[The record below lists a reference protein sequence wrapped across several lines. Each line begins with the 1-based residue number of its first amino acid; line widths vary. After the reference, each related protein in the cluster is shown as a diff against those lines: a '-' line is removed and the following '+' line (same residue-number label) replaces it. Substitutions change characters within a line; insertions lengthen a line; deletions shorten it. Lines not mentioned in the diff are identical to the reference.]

1 MPINMAHYIL
11 KRIILLVVTL
21 LGLSIVIFVVS
32 HIAPGDPARLAAGP
46 FATEEMVE
54 HLKQEFGLDKPL
66 IQQYLIFLGD
76 LVRGDLGRSIR
87 TRRPVR
93 EDLARF
99 FPATLELVLFSLG
112 FATIAGILLGSLSA
126 VHQNGWIDHLT
137 RFLSISGLG
146 LPAFWLALMLQLLF
160 VLKLDLFPV
169 GARIEMMVHPP
180 SSITH
185 LFLVDSLLTGNWIA
199 FKSALFHILLPALS
213 LSFPALASI
222 IRINR
227 ADMLDTLGK
236 DFVTTARAKG
246 LPEKVVIW
254 KHVLRN
260 ALISTVTMI
269 GLRFG
274 WTLGGTILVETVFD
288 WPGLGL
294 YAVTSATHSDFQPIM
309 GTALLIGVCFTI
321 ANLLVDLMYGLLNPK
336 IAYQ

>member
-1 MPINMAHYIL
+1 MMYYVL
-11 KRIILLVVTL
+11 RRIALLIITL
-21 LGLSIVIFVVS
+21 FGLSIVIFVVS

-54 HLKQEFGLDKPL
+54 HLKEQFGLNKPL
-66 IQQYLIFLGD
+66 PQQYGIFLAQ
-76 LVRGDLGRSIR
+76 LLRGDLGRSIR

-99 FPATLELVLFSLG
+99 FPATLELVLVSLS
-112 FATIAGILLGSLSA
+112 FAVLAGILLGVLSA
-126 VHQNGWIDHLT
+126 VYQNRWIDHLS

-146 LPAFWLALMLQLLF
+146 LPTFWLALMLQLLF

-169 GARIEMMVHPP
+169 GARIEMTVPRP
-180 SSITH
+180 IPITR

-199 FKSALFHILLPALS
+199 FKSALSHILLPALS

-246 LPEKVVIW
+246 LPERVVIW

-309 GTALLIGVCFTI
+309 GTALLIGLCFTI

-336 IAYQ
+336 ITY

>member
-1 MPINMAHYIL
+1 MTYYVL
-11 KRIILLVVTL
+11 RRIALLIITL
-21 LGLSIVIFVVS
+21 FGLSIVIFVVS

-54 HLKQEFGLDKPL
+54 HLKEQFGLNKPL
-66 IQQYLIFLGD
+66 PQQYGIFLAQ
-76 LVRGDLGRSIR
+76 LLRGDLGRSIR

-99 FPATLELVLFSLG
+99 FPATLELVLVSLS
-112 FATIAGILLGSLSA
+112 FAVLAGILLGVLSA
-126 VHQNGWIDHLT
+126 VYQNSWIDHLS

-146 LPAFWLALMLQLLF
+146 LPTFWLALMLQLLF

-169 GARIEMMVHPP
+169 GARIEMTVPRP
-180 SSITH
+180 VSITR

-199 FKSALFHILLPALS
+199 FKSALSHILLPALS

-246 LPEKVVIW
+246 LPERVVIW

-336 IAYQ
+336 ITY

>member
-1 MPINMAHYIL
+1 MTYYVL
-11 KRIILLVVTL
+11 RRIALLIITL
-21 LGLSIVIFVVS
+21 FGLSIVIFVVS

-54 HLKQEFGLDKPL
+54 HLKEQFGLNKPL
-66 IQQYLIFLGD
+66 PQQYGIFLAQ
-76 LVRGDLGRSIR
+76 LLRGDLGRSIR

-99 FPATLELVLFSLG
+99 FPATLELVLVSLS
-112 FATIAGILLGSLSA
+112 FAVLAGILLGVLSA
-126 VHQNGWIDHLT
+126 VHQNSWIDHLS

-169 GARIEMMVHPP
+169 GARIEMTVPRP
-180 SSITH
+180 VSITR

-199 FKSALFHILLPALS
+199 FKSALSHILLPALS

-246 LPEKVVIW
+246 LPERVVIW

-336 IAYQ
+336 IAY

>member
-1 MPINMAHYIL
+1 MTYYVL
-11 KRIILLVVTL
+11 RRITL
-21 LGLSIVIFVVS
+21 LIITLFGLSIVIFVVS

-54 HLKQEFGLDKPL
+54 HLKEQFGLNKPL
-66 IQQYLIFLGD
+66 PQQYGIFLAQ
-76 LVRGDLGRSIR
+76 LLRGDLGRSIR

-99 FPATLELVLFSLG
+99 FPATLELVLVSLS
-112 FATIAGILLGSLSA
+112 FAVLAGILLGVLSA
-126 VHQNGWIDHLT
+126 VHQNRWIDHLS

-169 GARIEMMVHPP
+169 GARIEMTVSPP
-180 SSITH
+180 IPITR

-199 FKSALFHILLPALS
+199 FKSALSHILLPALS

-246 LPEKVVIW
+246 LPERVVIW

-309 GTALLIGVCFTI
+309 GTALLIGLCFTI
-321 ANLLVDLMYGLLNPK
+321 AILLVDLMYGLLNPK
-336 IAYQ
+336 ITY

>member
-1 MPINMAHYIL
+1 MTHYIL
-11 KRIILLVVTL
+11 KRILLLIVTL
-21 LGLSIVIFVVS
+21 FGLSIVIFVVS

-54 HLKQEFGLDKPL
+54 HLRKEFGLDKPL
-66 IQQYLIFLGD
+66 IQQYLIFLGS

-112 FATIAGILLGSLSA
+112 FAMLAGILLGSLSA
-126 VHQNGWIDHLT
+126 VHQNGWIDHLS

-169 GARIEMMVHPP
+169 GARIEMTVSPP
-180 SSITH
+180 VSITR

-246 LPEKVVIW
+246 LPERVVIW

-274 WTLGGTILVETVFD
+274 WMLGGSILVETVFD

-294 YAVTSATHSDFQPIM
+294 YAVTSATYSDFQPIM
-309 GTALLIGVCFTI
+309 GTALLIGLCFSI
-321 ANLLVDLMYGLLNPK
+321 ANLLVDLTYGFLNPK

>member
-1 MPINMAHYIL
+1 MMYYVL
-11 KRIILLVVTL
+11 RRIALLIITL
-21 LGLSIVIFVVS
+21 FGLSIVIFVVS

-54 HLKQEFGLDKPL
+54 HLKEQFGLNKPL
-66 IQQYLIFLGD
+66 PQQYGIFLAQ
-76 LVRGDLGRSIR
+76 LLRGDLGRSIR

-99 FPATLELVLFSLG
+99 FPATLELVLVSLS
-112 FATIAGILLGSLSA
+112 FAVLAGILLGVLSA
-126 VHQNGWIDHLT
+126 VYQNRWIDHLS

-146 LPAFWLALMLQLLF
+146 LPTFWLALMLQLLF

-169 GARIEMMVHPP
+169 GARIEMTVSPP
-180 SSITH
+180 IPITR

-199 FKSALFHILLPALS
+199 FKSALSHILLPALS

-246 LPEKVVIW
+246 LPERVVIW

-309 GTALLIGVCFTI
+309 GTALLIGLCFTI

-336 IAYQ
+336 ITY